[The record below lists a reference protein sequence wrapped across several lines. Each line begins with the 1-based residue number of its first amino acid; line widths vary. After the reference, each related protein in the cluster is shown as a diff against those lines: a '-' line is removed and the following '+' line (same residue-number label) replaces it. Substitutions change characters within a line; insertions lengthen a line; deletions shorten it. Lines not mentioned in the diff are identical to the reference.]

1 MGFHYKLWQQD
12 NRLQYSP
19 HNIDNSCLATWHHRH
34 LHLQPQCAEAYD
46 DHTTTQPGHFKALH
60 STPRNGWHSR
70 ESQSQRIRHSPGSY
84 FGLCHRLRISCH
96 PLQGFNIKHTQD
108 KIVKQYAHKP
118 LFSCVHFSTSVSSKQ
133 YRPEHSALQLSSAN
147 IHISHS
153 NNVPSCLPFQGRT
166 IFEWHSQSTITDRRA
181 SVYPSTPRKHASP
194 SLYAWYE
201 ARFTHPSLLM
211 ALVIRASFISVPNI
225 FFLFFKF
232 SRAEFVTDGATY
244 TILILN
250 HPQCVVE
257 NSWKTLTL
265 ADYYFSCTI
274 QRGLLIFSCKSHLP
288 WRFTIV
294 PAALDGHSNGVEVA
308 GTCVIFHNCLN
319 LAPTVYFRL
328 KLHLKLALHI
338 DVLLY
343 VCVEKALNFYFI
355 RLVQHLPIK
364 KD

>member
-1 MGFHYKLWQQD
+1 MFQVVYLSKAALFLNGTLKAPLQIDVLLSIHQ
-12 NRLQYSP
+12 RL
-19 HNIDNSCLATWHHRH
+19 A
-34 LHLQPQCAEAYD
+34 
-46 DHTTTQPGHFKALH
+46 
-60 STPRNGWHSR
+60 STH
-70 ESQSQRIRHSPGSY
+70 
-84 FGLCHRLRISCH
+84 H
-96 PLQGFNIKHTQD
+96 PLCTPGMRPVLHTR
-108 KIVKQYAHKP
+108 VCSWP
-118 LFSCVHFSTSVSSKQ
+118 LWSGPHLF
-133 YRPEHSALQLSSAN
+133 L
-147 IHISHS
+147 
-153 NNVPSCLPFQGRT
+153 CL
-166 IFEWHSQSTITDRRA
+166 IF
-181 SVYPSTPRKHASP
+181 
-194 SLYAWYE
+194 
-201 ARFTHPSLLM
+201 
-211 ALVIRASFISVPNI
+211 